1 MPPLDSNIPLPPDLQ
16 VQYPAPTV
24 NQIKAQIDP
33 WVVYNLKETIKSDV
47 HFENQL
53 YGPWNTFLI
62 SVFPPHRRFM
72 VIPQAL
78 VRRAITD
85 PDEVDEDLGNISFGS
100 TGAIHESRDMGQFSN
115 IYIYVIWDPY
125 IGVHPRFRWH

>member
-1 MPPLDSNIPLPPDLQ
+1 M
-16 VQYPAPTV
+16 
-24 NQIKAQIDP
+24 
-33 WVVYNLKETIKSDV
+33 
-47 HFENQL
+47 
-53 YGPWNTFLI
+53 
-62 SVFPPHRRFM
+62 
-72 VIPQAL
+72 
-78 VRRAITD
+78 RRAITD